1 MPDQITKKFN
11 SVKWMAL
18 AALVVFLVFGTG
30 FIYFKLR
37 IKPLIEQELRELVP
51 RSTEGLYHLD
61 FTGLSINLLT
71 ANASLSNVKLTPDP
85 VVLEKLRLL
94 KKAPNNVY
102 HIELRKLSALNVHLF
117 RMFKDKKLNI
127 DEIKINRPTITMV
140 NRQMDYNENRAPR
153 PLKSPYEYISKVLK
167 ELSVDTVNFREAAF
181 KYVDNNK
188 TKPIVDSIANLN
200 VTLADWLIDKDSAKD
215 TTRMYLLK
223 DIILNLDDYSY
234 ATPDGLY
241 KIHLSEMN
249 FTASTGLL
257 HVDKFELL
265 PRYSEME
272 FGQKAGYAKDRYSI
286 RMNDLQLAG
295 INLPLYIKKQELFA
309 RQMSIGDGAVSVF
322 NNNELEKPKEP
333 KMGKYPHQL
342 LQKVGSKIT
351 IRKLDLYHLNIAYA
365 EFDRNSKQK
374 GKITFENTS
383 GTITNITNAP
393 AEKQKNKLM
402 VADLT
407 TYMMG
412 QGKLDTKFSFD
423 LLAED
428 GAFAYSGLL
437 HGLNGPAMNAV
448 TKPLGMIH
456 IKSGV
461 VDELSFDL
469 KANEYGASGN
479 MVFKYHDLAI
489 AVLKKEAGT
498 AWLIRQGFL
507 SFLANNLIINPQNP
521 SKERVLSK
529 AVINYKRA
537 PDRSFFNLIWKS
549 LFQGIKYS
557 VGVTPQKEAQIKA
570 QVARFEKMK
579 TERDKRRANRQKRR
593 AQRKKEHK

>member
-18 AALVVFLVFGTG
+18 VALVVFLVFGTG

-51 RSTEGLYHLD
+51 RSTQGLYHLD

-102 HIELRKLSALNVHLF
+102 HIELRKLSALNFHLF
-117 RMFKDKKLNI
+117 RMFRDKKLNI
-127 DEIKINRPTITMV
+127 DEIEINRPMITMV

-153 PLKSPYEYISKVLK
+153 PLKSPYDYISKVLK

-181 KYVDNNK
+181 KYVDDNK
-188 TKPIVDSIANLN
+188 AKPIIDSIANLN

-223 DIILNLDDYSY
+223 DIMLHLDDYSY
-234 ATPDGLY
+234 ATPDSLY
-241 KIHLSEMN
+241 NIHLSEMN
-249 FTASTGLL
+249 FKASTGLL

-272 FGQKAGYAKDRYSI
+272 FGLKAGYAKDRYSI

-428 GAFAYSGLL
+428 GAFTYSGLL

-448 TKPLGMIH
+448 TKPLGMVH

-479 MVFKYHDLAI
+479 MIFKYHDLAI

-521 SKERVLSK
+521 SKEGGLSK

-593 AQRKKEHK
+593 AQRKQEHQ

>member
-102 HIELRKLSALNVHLF
+102 YIELRKLSVLNFHLF
-117 RMFKDKKLNI
+117 RMFKYKRLNI
-127 DEIKINRPTITMV
+127 DEIEINRPTITMV

-188 TKPIVDSIANLN
+188 VKPVVDSIANLN

-223 DIILNLDDYSY
+223 DILLNLDDYSY
-234 ATPDGLY
+234 ATPDSLY
-241 KIHLSEMN
+241 SIHLSEMN
-249 FTASTGLL
+249 FKASTGLL

-286 RMNDLQLAG
+286 RMNDLQLTG

-393 AEKQKNKLM
+393 AEKQKNKFM

-412 QGKLDTKFSFD
+412 QGKLNTKFSFD

-448 TKPLGMIH
+448 TKPLGMVH

-489 AVLKKEAGT
+489 AVLKREAGT

-521 SKERVLSK
+521 SKEGVLSK

-593 AQRKKEHK
+593 AQRQQKHK

>member
-30 FIYFKLR
+30 FIYFRLR

-51 RSTEGLYHLD
+51 RSTQGLYHLD

-85 VVLEKLRLL
+85 AVLEKLRLL

-102 HIELRKLSALNVHLF
+102 HIELRKLSVLNFHLF
-117 RMFKDKKLNI
+117 RMFKDKRLNI
-127 DEIKINRPTITMV
+127 DEIEINRPTITMV

-153 PLKSPYEYISKVLK
+153 PLKSPYDYISKVLK

-188 TKPIVDSIANLN
+188 GKPIVDSIANLN

-223 DIILNLDDYSY
+223 DIMLNLDDYSY
-234 ATPDGLY
+234 ATPDSLY
-241 KIHLSEMN
+241 NIHLSEMN
-249 FTASTGLL
+249 FKASTGLL
-257 HVDKFELL
+257 HIDKFELL

-309 RQMSIGDGAVSVF
+309 RQMSIGDGTVSVF

-393 AEKQKNKLM
+393 AEKQKNRLM

-428 GAFAYSGLL
+428 GAFTYSGLL

-448 TKPLGMIH
+448 TKPLGMVH

-489 AVLKKEAGT
+489 AVLKREAGT

-521 SKERVLSK
+521 SKEGILSK
-529 AVINYKRA
+529 AVINYNKV

-570 QVARFEKMK
+570 QVTRFEKMK

-593 AQRKKEHK
+593 AQRKQEHR

>member
-18 AALVVFLVFGTG
+18 VALVVFLVFGTG
-30 FIYFKLR
+30 FIYFELR

-71 ANASLSNVKLTPDP
+71 ANASLSNVKLIPDP
-85 VVLEKLRLL
+85 IVLEKLRLL

-102 HIELRKLSALNVHLF
+102 HIELRKLSALNFHLF

-127 DEIKINRPTITMV
+127 DEIEINRPMITMV

-153 PLKSPYEYISKVLK
+153 PLKSPYDYISKVLK

-188 TKPIVDSIANLN
+188 AKPIIDSIANLN
-200 VTLADWLIDKDSAKD
+200 VTLADWLIDKDSARD

-223 DIILNLDDYSY
+223 DIMLNLDDYSY
-234 ATPDGLY
+234 ATPDSLY
-241 KIHLSEMN
+241 NIHLSEMN
-249 FTASTGLL
+249 FKASTGLL
-257 HVDKFELL
+257 HIDKFELL
-265 PRYSEME
+265 PRYSEMQ
-272 FGQKAGYAKDRYSI
+272 FGQKVGYAKDRYSI

-333 KMGKYPHQL
+333 KTGKYPHQL

-351 IRKLDLYHLNIAYA
+351 IQKLDLYHLNIAYA

-393 AEKQKNKLM
+393 AAKQKNKFM

-412 QGKLDTKFSFD
+412 QGKLDTKFTFD

-448 TKPLGMIH
+448 TKPLGMVH

-469 KANEYGASGN
+469 KADEHGASGS

-489 AVLKKEAGT
+489 AVLKREAGT
-498 AWLIRQGFL
+498 VWLIRQGFL

-521 SKERVLSK
+521 SKEGILSK
-529 AVINYKRA
+529 AVIDYKRA

-593 AQRKKEHK
+593 AQRKQEHN